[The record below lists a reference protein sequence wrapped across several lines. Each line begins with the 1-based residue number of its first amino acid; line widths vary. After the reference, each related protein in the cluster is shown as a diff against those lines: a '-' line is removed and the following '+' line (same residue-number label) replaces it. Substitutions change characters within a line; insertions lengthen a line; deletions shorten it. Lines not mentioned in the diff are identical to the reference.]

1 MILLLKRL
9 FCLLVSAIQA
19 AVVLNGG
26 EQKSMIRNLDV
37 DILVSP
43 KTEYQEFTGFG
54 ASACWWSQIIGGTEN
69 AERTAKL
76 LYSPDGLG
84 LSIYRYN
91 VGAGEKDNPDSRI
104 SGSRATESFYYLNP
118 DTGEY
123 EYDFTRD
130 AGAQRMLDLALSYGC
145 VDTVVLFA
153 NSPHYSMTVTGQATG
168 GLTENFSNLPPENYE
183 AFADYFITITRYFV
197 EKGVPVR
204 YISPINEPQWSWGGG
219 WVGQE
224 GCHYEPDEVLAVM
237 RVFARKLKE
246 SGLPV
251 KLMAPES
258 GEIGDVT
265 RDYFERLSSDPEIAP
280 VLGSLAY
287 HSYWADGDVT
297 RKTALGEYLAE
308 KQFDATVDMTEWC
321 ELPLGHHTQDYA
333 SLVLLAETICDDLSH
348 TGANSWTA
356 WVGVNTTGYK
366 DGERWSDGLLAMND
380 DGSVIEVCSRYYAMA
395 HFSKFIPAGSVR
407 VKATPDADDTVI
419 TKNEDG
425 TLNVWERT
433 KIAAFRTPD
442 NKIVVVLVNRGN
454 DRDFTFTSF
463 GKTKLR
469 VVQSTAD
476 YKLKEVYTGNT
487 LHKISVPHDSV
498 MTAVLG

>member
-1 MILLLKRL
+1 
-9 FCLLVSAIQA
+9 
-19 AVVLNGG
+19 
-26 EQKSMIRNLDV
+26 
-37 DILVSP
+37 
-43 KTEYQEFTGFG
+43 
-54 ASACWWSQIIGGTEN
+54 
-69 AERTAKL
+69 
-76 LYSPDGLG
+76 
-84 LSIYRYN
+84 
-91 VGAGEKDNPDSRI
+91 
-104 SGSRATESFYYLNP
+104 
-118 DTGEY
+118 
-123 EYDFTRD
+123 
-130 AGAQRMLDLALSYGC
+130 SYGC

-280 VLGSLAY
+280 VIGSLAY

-297 RKTALGEYLAE
+297 RKTTLGEYLAE

-476 YKLKEVYTGNT
+476 YKLKELYTGNS
-487 LHKISVPHDSV
+487 LHKIFVPHDSV
-498 MTAVLG
+498 TTAVLG

>member
-9 FCLLVSAIQA
+9 FCVLVSMIQA
-19 AVVLNGG
+19 AVILHGG
-26 EQKSMIRNLDV
+26 EQKPMIRNLDV

-43 KTEYQEFTGFG
+43 RTEYQQFTGFG
-54 ASACWWSQIIGGTEN
+54 SSACWWSQIIGASDN
-69 AERTAKL
+69 AERAARL
-76 LYSPDGLG
+76 LYSPEGLG
-84 LSIYRYN
+84 LNIYRYN
-91 VGAGEKDNPDSRI
+91 VGGGEKDNPASRI
-104 SGSRATESFYYLNP
+104 SGSRATESFYYL
-118 DTGEY
+118 DSATGEY
-123 EYDFTRD
+123 KYDFTRD
-130 AGAQRMLDLALSYGC
+130 AAAQRMLELALSYGC

-197 EKGVPVR
+197 EKGIPVKF
-204 YISPINEPQWSWGGG
+204 ISPINEPQWSWGGG

-224 GCHYEPDEVLAVM
+224 GCHYEPDEVIEVM
-237 RVFARKLKE
+237 RVFARKLKD

-258 GEIGDVT
+258 GEIGEVT
-265 RDYFERLSSDPEIAP
+265 GNYFEKLVADPEIAP

-297 RKTALGEYLAE
+297 RKTAFGEYLAG
-308 KQFDATVDMTEWC
+308 KQFPVPVDMTEWC
-321 ELPLGHHTQDYA
+321 ELPLGHSTQDFA
-333 SLVLLAETICDDLSH
+333 SVMRLAETISDDLTH

-380 DGSVIEVCSRYYAMA
+380 DGSLLEVCSRYYAMA

-407 VKATPDADDTVI
+407 VKASPDADDTVI
-419 TKNEDG
+419 TQNEDG
-425 TLNVWERT
+425 SKNYYERT
-433 KIAAFRTPD
+433 KITAFRTPD
-442 NKIVVVLVNRGN
+442 NKIVVVLVNEGN
-454 DRDFTFTSF
+454 DRDFTFTCL

-476 YKLKEVYTGNT
+476 YKLKELYSG
-487 LHKISVPHDSV
+487 LSRHKISVPHDSV
-498 MTAVLG
+498 TTAILE